1 MLKELG
7 VWEKSLVNVDGHDDE
22 AVAEL
27 ARFEEQ
33 QEAVGVAD
41 GLLSEIIAYLSRTW
55 LCLKGDNAALRY
67 MFAERK
73 KLQLKD
79 RDGDAS
85 VKFDAGAGDDCD

>member
-22 AVAEL
+22 AAGSGGGCWWFIERNNSIFVKDMVVL
-27 ARFEEQ
+27 RQ
-33 QEAVGVAD
+33 
-41 GLLSEIIAYLSRTW
+41 
-55 LCLKGDNAALRY
+55 LKGDNAALRY
-67 MFAERK
+67 MFAEGK